1 MKAIVNLSREETLK
15 ARYNQPR
22 VSLEEL
28 RGQMERHRQASEE
41 FFKDAK
47 NEISKRGPRQ
57 MVADGIAEAEA
68 DVREGRECPIDEVQR
83 EFKAKWTNRRSKSS

>member
-28 RGQMERHRQASEE
+28 RKQEEAHRQASEE
-41 FFKDAK
+41 FFKAAR
-47 NEISKRGPRQ
+47 NE
-57 MVADGIAEAEA
+57 
-68 DVREGRECPIDEVQR
+68 
-83 EFKAKWTNRRSKSS
+83 TSKSGQKKSAVG

>member
-28 RGQMERHRQASEE
+28 RQQEEEHRQASEE
-41 FFKDAK
+41 FFKAAK
-47 NEISKRGPRQ
+47 NGISKSGPKKT
-57 MVADGIAEAEA
+57 VSG
-68 DVREGRECPIDEVQR
+68 
-83 EFKAKWTNRRSKSS
+83 

>member
-1 MKAIVNLSREETLK
+1 MNAIVNLSREDTLK

-28 RGQMERHRQASEE
+28 RQQEERHRQASEE

-47 NEISKRGPRQ
+47 SGTSKLGPKKA
-57 MVADGIAEAEA
+57 VAG
-68 DVREGRECPIDEVQR
+68 
-83 EFKAKWTNRRSKSS
+83 

>member
-28 RGQMERHRQASEE
+28 RQQEEEHKRASEE
-41 FFKDAK
+41 FFKAVR
-47 NEISKRGPRQ
+47 NEISKSGPKKS
-57 MVADGIAEAEA
+57 VAG
-68 DVREGRECPIDEVQR
+68 
-83 EFKAKWTNRRSKSS
+83 

>member
-28 RGQMERHRQASEE
+28 RKQEEDHRRASEE
-41 FFKDAK
+41 FFKAAK
-47 NEISKRGPRQ
+47 N
-57 MVADGIAEAEA
+57 V
-68 DVREGRECPIDEVQR
+68 
-83 EFKAKWTNRRSKSS
+83 TSKSGQKTSAAG